1 MSLHSGIKIHDTT
14 LRDGEQTPG
23 VVFRPNEK
31 IRLAKKAIEFGVD
44 LIDVMPTVSDSEFRV
59 TKELAAMFGEKVS
72 ATCRSKK
79 EDIDLAISAGAKR
92 ATLFSP
98 LSDLHIT
105 QKLRIS
111 REENIK
117 RSVEMIDYAVSRGLI
132 VDFAG
137 EDATRADLGYLK
149 EFLQAIHKKI
159 GIFFIAD
166 TVGCLTPEPA
176 RKLVWYVK
184 NNTSCLVGLHMHN
197 DFGMA
202 TANTLEGIR
211 AGADVFSGTFTGIG
225 ERAGN
230 APIEE
235 VCVALKHLYNI
246 EYDFKWNL
254 EMLKEICDYVQKI
267 SGINLQKHKP
277 LVGENAFSH
286 ESGIHVD
293 GVLKNARTY
302 EFLEP
307 EAVGHKRRI
316 VIGKHS
322 GKKALQHLVGGK
334 ISLDGLDA
342 SNMELAMKEIK
353 KIHEEKESVSK
364 EELQSIL
371 LNLKKQQAKVL
382 A

>member
-1 MSLHSGIKIHDTT
+1 MSSNSGIQIHDTT

-23 VVFRPNEK
+23 VVFDFNEK
-31 IRLAKKAIEFGVD
+31 IILAKKAIEFGVD
-44 LIDVMPTVSDSEFRV
+44 IIDVMPIVSDSEFRV
-59 TKELAAMFGEKVS
+59 TKELAHLFGDKVS
-72 ATCRSKK
+72 ATCRAKK
-79 EDIDLAISAGAKR
+79 EDIDLAINAGAKR

-98 LSDLHIT
+98 VSDLHIT

-117 RSVEMIDYAVSRGLI
+117 RSVEMIDYALSRGLI

-149 EFLQAIHKKI
+149 EFLQAIHNKI

-166 TVGCLTPEPA
+166 TVGCLTPEST

-184 NNTSCLVGLHMHN
+184 NNASCLVGLHMHN

-235 VCVALKHLYNI
+235 VCVALKHLYKI
-246 EYDFKWNL
+246 EPEINWKF
-254 EMLKEICDYVQKI
+254 EMLKEICDTVQKF
-267 SGINLQKHKP
+267 SGIALQKHKP

-293 GVLKNARTY
+293 GMLKNARTY
-302 EFLEP
+302 EYIEP
-307 EAVGHKRRI
+307 ETVGHKRRI

-322 GKKALQHLVGGK
+322 GKRALQHVIDKG

-342 SNMELAMKEIK
+342 SDIERAVNAIK
-353 KIHEEKESVSK
+353 KRKNISK
-364 EELQSIL
+364 EDIQSL
-371 LNLKKQQAKVL
+371 VFALEKQYKKVL
-382 A
+382 V

>member
-246 EYDFKWNL
+246 EYDFKWKL

-267 SGINLQKHKP
+267 SGVTLQKHKP

>member
-14 LRDGEQTPG
+14 LRDGEQMPG
-23 VVFRPNEK
+23 VVFNFSEK
-31 IRLAKKAIEFGVD
+31 IILAKKAIEFGVD
-44 LIDVMPTVSDSEFRV
+44 IIDVMPTVSDSEFRV
-59 TKELAAMFGEKVS
+59 TKKLVNMFGDKVS

-79 EDIDLAISAGAKR
+79 EDINVAIRAGAKR
-92 ATLFSP
+92 VTLFSP

-105 QKLRIS
+105 QKLKIG
-111 REENIK
+111 REENIR
-117 RSVEMIDYAVSRGLI
+117 RSVEMIDYARSHNLV

-159 GIFFIAD
+159 RIFFIAD
-166 TVGCLTPEPA
+166 TVGCLTPEPT

-184 NNTSCLVGLHMHN
+184 NNSSCLVGLHVHN

-211 AGADVFSGTFTGIG
+211 AGADVISGTFTGIG

-235 VCVALKHLYNI
+235 VCVALKHLYKL
-246 EYDFKWNL
+246 ECDSKWKL
-254 EMLKEICDYVQKI
+254 EMLKDICDTVQKF
-267 SGINLQKHKP
+267 SGIKLQKHKP

-307 EAVGHKRRI
+307 KAVGHKRRI

-322 GKKALQHLVGGK
+322 GKKALQHIVGEK
-334 ISLDGLDA
+334 ISLDEFDA
-342 SNMELAMKEIK
+342 PDVELSMKEIK
-353 KIHEEKESVSK
+353 KRYEKKESISK
-364 EELQSIL
+364 EEIQSIIL
-371 LNLKKQQAKVL
+371 DLKKRQVWC
-382 A
+382 

>member
-235 VCVALKHLYNI
+235 VCVAIKHLYNI
-246 EYDFKWNL
+246 EYDFKWKL

-267 SGINLQKHKP
+267 SGVTLQKHKP

>member
-1 MSLHSGIKIHDTT
+1 MSLPHGIKIHDTT
-14 LRDGEQTPG
+14 LRDGEQMPG
-23 VVFRPNEK
+23 VVFSIEEK
-31 IRLAKKAIEFGVD
+31 ISLAKKAIEFGVD
-44 LIDVMPTVSDSEFRV
+44 IIDVMPVVSDSEFRV
-59 TKELAAMFGEKVS
+59 TKELAQLFGNKIS

-92 ATLFSP
+92 LTLFSP
-98 LSDLHIT
+98 VSDLHIT
-105 QKLRIS
+105 QKLKIDRA
-111 REENIK
+111 ENIR
-117 RSVEMIDYAVSRGLI
+117 RSVEMIDYALSRGAI

-166 TVGCLTPEPA
+166 TVGCLTPEST

-184 NNTSCLVGLHMHN
+184 NNSSCLVGLHMHN

-235 VCVALKHLYNI
+235 VCVALKYLYRI
-246 EYDFKWNL
+246 ECDFKWKL
-254 EMLKEICDYVQKI
+254 EMLKEICDTVQKL
-267 SGINLQKHKP
+267 SGIKLQKHKP

-322 GKKALQHLVGGK
+322 GRKGLQHIAGEKV
-334 ISLDGLDA
+334 SLEGLAPDV
-342 SNMELAMKEIK
+342 ERAMKEIK
-353 KIHEEKESVSK
+353 KIYEKKENISK

-371 LNLKKQQAKVL
+371 LDLKKQHVRVL

>member
-59 TKELAAMFGEKVS
+59 TKELTAMFGKKVS

-246 EYDFKWNL
+246 EYDFKWKL

-267 SGINLQKHKP
+267 SGVTLQKHKP